1 MDDCGFDILIIFKF
15 SHTRKS
21 STKELALF
29 SVTVIP
35 MAKRIRVAVIF
46 GGRSSEH
53 TISCISA
60 GSVLKA
66 IDQTKYEVVPIGITR
81 AGKWVLETADS
92 ARLAIT
98 DGVFPE
104 VDPTNAP
111 VLFTPDPSA
120 TQLVV
125 QSEVPALLAQ
135 VDVAFPILHGPW
147 GEDGTIQGL
156 FELAGIA
163 YVGSG
168 VFASAAAMD
177 KAHLKALMRAA
188 NIPVGKYEVLSDSDW
203 QNNRETSLTRIK
215 ELGFP
220 LFVKP
225 CRAGSSVGISKVK
238 SAADLEQAIE
248 LARQHDPKLIIE
260 ASMENTHEIEC
271 GVLGGAKRP
280 KASVLAEIIVRDGH
294 EFYDFEAK
302 YVDDSVELCVP
313 AKLDPALTKR
323 AQAIACDA
331 FTAIGGEGL
340 ARVDMFITGE
350 DIVIN
355 EINTM
360 PGFTPISMFP
370 RMWAESGMD
379 YPELVDYLISDAL
392 SRGTGLR

>member
-1 MDDCGFDILIIFKF
+1 
-15 SHTRKS
+15 
-21 STKELALF
+21 
-29 SVTVIP
+29 

-238 SAADLEQAIE
+238 SAADLVQAIE

-271 GVLGGAKRP
+271 GVLGGAKGP